1 MIQVPLYSRGRP
13 LKNLIADWKK
23 QTGNNTILVNK
34 DFDWTFTTPPTD
46 GVQPDNDFYERAVN
60 YWYFSEI
67 GFDTDEIFIKRFNDI
82 YYDNIDRFTYLLKS
96 TNENG
101 YSWDKTTRIEKL
113 MRKGTD
119 TDSETGNKTVKTT
132 NSGTDSNARVINTNE
147 KHTGEDTTAY
157 GKTVNTSKTGED
169 EFIKGTTTTSD
180 QKTSNLGN
188 KLTRNTP
195 NENLN
200 VSGTN
205 RTTVSDEGS
214 DITKYGSTTTDTNGG
229 SDSVTYNTQK
239 SNTGN
244 VTDTI
249 THGGV
254 IDVLETPNI
263 TKSKQY
269 NSNFDNDVT
278 ETREKLTLDEY
289 EALQR
294 IQSIYKQFALLF
306 ENLFMEVLNYD
317 NL

>member
-1 MIQVPLYSRGRP
+1 M
-13 LKNLIADWKK
+13 
-23 QTGNNTILVNK
+23 
-34 DFDWTFTTPPTD
+34 
-46 GVQPDNDFYERAVN
+46 
-60 YWYFSEI
+60 
-67 GFDTDEIFIKRFNDI
+67 
-82 YYDNIDRFTYLLKS
+82 
-96 TNENG
+96 
-101 YSWDKTTRIEKL
+101 
-113 MRKGTD
+113 
-119 TDSETGNKTVKTT
+119 
-132 NSGTDSNARVINTNE
+132 
-147 KHTGEDTTAY
+147 
-157 GKTVNTSKTGED
+157 
-169 EFIKGTTTTSD
+169 
-180 QKTSNLGN
+180 GN

-205 RTTVSDEGS
+205 LTTVSDEGS
-214 DITKYGSTTTDTNGG
+214 DITKYGSATTETNGG

-306 ENLFMEVLNYD
+306 ENLFMGVLNYD